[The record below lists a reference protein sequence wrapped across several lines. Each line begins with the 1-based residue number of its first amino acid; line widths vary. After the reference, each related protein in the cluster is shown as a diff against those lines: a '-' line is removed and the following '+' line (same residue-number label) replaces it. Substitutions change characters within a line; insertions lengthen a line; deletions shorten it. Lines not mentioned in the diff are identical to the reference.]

1 MPSASYLMLRGCERI
16 VFPWAFSPRTW
27 IRGEGRDPSFDPTRT
42 FHVSVEPPAGAADP
56 PCDETRNSARDTSS
70 LRAHGSGR
78 RPARGQAPR
87 SNLAPVAL
95 SRSRLLRRSAP
106 RNDGTMF
113 LPSDD
118 LCILS
123 RRRACRHAGPTSPGR
138 FRGNTVPRR
147 DGAGPA
153 NRTAPWRHRYPWLPD
168 GSGPAD
174 RGGRTAI
181 SSSGKQH
188 HR

>member
-16 VFPWAFSPRTW
+16 VFSWAFSPRTW

-70 LRAHGSGR
+70 LRAK
-78 RPARGQAPR
+78 R

-95 SRSRLLRRSAP
+95 IRSRLLRRSAP

-118 LCILS
+118 LCILTGS
-123 RRRACRHAGPTSPGR
+123 CHRDMDPRPSPGKR
-138 FRGNTVPRR
+138 SLIGIVGIHSQALRSAPQEPAPGLNRGHVSKHTPVDAAVPS
-147 DGAGPA
+147 DSL
-153 NRTAPWRHRYPWLPD
+153 T
-168 GSGPAD
+168 S
-174 RGGRTAI
+174 
-181 SSSGKQH
+181 
-188 HR
+188 